1 MLPALLVHQHLL
13 ADLLGLVRL
22 FQKVD
27 FQVVFEE
34 VGHGLGDELVGDGLF
49 GLVLVAGAG
58 GKAGRHIHQ
67 AVLDVLEADRALPF
81 LVHSLVL
88 QVLVDLVD
96 KGGADGVLGAAAVL
110 QPGGVV
116 IKLQQLHLVGKTE
129 GGAHPHLIVG
139 LVLPVAAGGLRL
151 AGEHRGQRVG
161 PGGLPDIVGD
171 AVFVAVALLPG
182 LAGGGVGLFFVGKGQ
197 SQPCVDHRLAAQ
209 HIFIIAG
216 RHVDVGEHLVVR
228 LPVDDAAGAAALVG
242 LLFQAAHVLAPGKV
256 QVIVEAV
263 PVDVG
268 GHPGRRILGG
278 AQAQT
283 IQAQAEL
290 IVVLALAVLAAGV
303 HLAEQQL
310 PVVAALAAVPVHRH
324 SAAKVLHPD
333 AAVLAAGHVDDL
345 AVAVP
350 GLVDGVGDDL
360 KDGVGAAV
368 HAVRAEDDCRALADP
383 VGPLQRSNALVA
395 VFLFFCHVVL
405 SVPSGKMIS
414 NSSFQKII

>member
-22 FQKVD
+22 FQEVD
-27 FQVVFEE
+27 FQVVLEE

-81 LVHSLVL
+81 LVHPLVL
-88 QVLVDLVD
+88 QVFVDLVD

-116 IKLQQLHLVGKTE
+116 VELQQLDLVGKAE
-129 GGAHPHLIVG
+129 GRAHPHLVVG

-151 AGEHRGQRVG
+151 AGEHRGQGVAA
-161 PGGLPDIVGD
+161 GGLPDVVRD
-171 AVFVAVALLPG
+171 AVLVAVALLPG
-182 LAGGGVGLFFVGKGQ
+182 LAGGGVGLLLVGKGQ
-197 SQPCVDHRLAAQ
+197 RQPRVDHRLAAQ
-209 HIFIIAG
+209 HIFIVAG

-256 QVIVEAV
+256 QMVVEAV

-268 GHPGRRILGG
+268 GHPGRSVLGG
-278 AQAQT
+278 AQAQAV
-283 IQAQAEL
+283 QPQAEL
-290 IVVLALAVLAAGV
+290 IVVLALAVFAAGV

-324 SAAKVLHPD
+324 PAAKVLHPD
-333 AAVLAAGHVDDL
+333 AAVLAAGDMDHL

-368 HAVRAEDDCRALADP
+368 HPVRAKNDRRPLAHP
-383 VGPLQRSNALVA
+383 VGAFQGSNALVA

-405 SVPSGKMIS
+405 SVPSGK
-414 NSSFQKII
+414 IIG